1 MFMFGLFKKKSEVE
15 LLTEKREKL
24 LKESFDL
31 SKINRI
37 EADKKFAEAEE
48 IALKIELLQKQG

>member
-1 MFMFGLFKKKSEVE
+1 MFGLFKKKSEVE
-15 LLTEKREKL
+15 LLTKKREKL